1 MGLWGSAMRGIT
13 VQPWPLRQK
22 GNFGSFFTGPGPP
35 SKGGSKSK
43 LCAAHPILLDEK
55 SGTPAGRLG
64 AAVSAA
70 NASPPTR
77 HAPTM
82 PTTKPAIDEH
92 LEVEH
97 ISATEVTL

>member
-1 MGLWGSAMRGIT
+1 MRGIT

-64 AAVSAA
+64 AAASAA
-70 NASPPTR
+70 SASPPTR
-77 HAPTM
+77 HAPRV
-82 PTTKPAIDEH
+82 PTTRPAREETSQIEDH
-92 LEVEH
+92 LAMH
-97 ISATEVTL
+97 VTSIRR